1 MKTYDLYLFV
11 SESDLIGGWHSFEAE
26 SDEAAIEVA
35 EGFAQQALPIEL
47 WKEVSLVKRWEPN
60 AG

>member
-11 SESDLIGGWHSFEAE
+11 SEGGIIRGWHSFEAE

-35 EGFAQQALPIEL
+35 DSLVQQAPLEL
-47 WKEVSLVKRWEPN
+47 WREESLVKRWEVR
-60 AG
+60 GR